1 MIKSMTGF
9 GYSSLSKKKYSIDV
23 EIKSLNSKYFDLNYR
38 CNEDLG
44 KVETE
49 IRSISKKI
57 LERGKVDINVNI
69 KYFPNKNEK
78 LFNDKKFNRIYSE
91 IKKLSNNSVEVE
103 DKVIFNNA
111 IKNIDLITSD
121 KKISISEKTIFSQ
134 IKKGLNS
141 CIKFRKEE
149 GKSIYKDINKFIRLI
164 SSELNKIQK
173 LDSNRKKNKVITLR
187 KKIAEIKKVKFD
199 KNRLEQ
205 ELFYYIEKVDINEE
219 LVRLNKHINLLTKT
233 IRSSKSVGKKL
244 NFISQE
250 IGREINTIGS
260 KCSDF
265 KIQKSVI
272 NMKEYLEKIKEN
284 CYNIF

>member
-23 EIKSLNSKYFDLNYR
+23 QIKSLNSKYFDLNYR
-38 CNEDLG
+38 CNEELG

-91 IKKLSNNSVEVE
+91 IKKLSNNSAEVE

-164 SSELNKIQK
+164 SNELNKIQK

>member
-57 LERGKVDINVNI
+57 LERGKVDININI

-164 SSELNKIQK
+164 SNELNKIQK
-173 LDSNRKKNKVITLR
+173 LDSNKKKNKVITLR

>member
-9 GYSSLSKKKYSIDV
+9 GYSSISKKKYSIDI
-23 EIKSLNSKYFDLNYR
+23 EIKSLNSKYFDLNYK

-44 KVETE
+44 KVETD

-57 LERGKVDINVNI
+57 LERGKIDININI
-69 KYFPNKNEK
+69 KFLPNKNEK
-78 LFNDKKFNRIYSE
+78 IFNNEKFNIIYSE
-91 IKKLSNNSVEVE
+91 IKKLSNKSIEVE

-111 IKNIDLITSD
+111 LKNIDLITYD
-121 KKISISEKTIFSQ
+121 KNINISEKIIISQ
-134 IKKGLNS
+134 LKKGLNS
-141 CIKFRKEE
+141 CLKFRKDE
-149 GKSIYKDINKFIRLI
+149 GKSIYKDINKFIRFI
-164 SSELNKIQK
+164 RNELNKVQK
-173 LDSNRKKNKVITLR
+173 LDKNRKKKKVSSLR
-187 KKIAEIKKVKFD
+187 QKISDIKKVKFD
-199 KNRLEQ
+199 KNRFEQ

-219 LVRLNKHINLLTKT
+219 LVRLDKHIDLLTKT
-233 IRSSKSVGKKL
+233 VKSSKSVGKKL

>member
-9 GYSSLSKKKYSIDV
+9 GYSSISKKKYSIDI
-23 EIKSLNSKYFDLNYR
+23 EIKSLNSKYFDLNYK

-44 KVETE
+44 KVETD

-57 LERGKVDINVNI
+57 LERGKIDVNI
-69 KYFPNKNEK
+69 DIKFLPNKNEK
-78 LFNDKKFNRIYSE
+78 IFNNEKFNIIYSE
-91 IKKLSNNSVEVE
+91 IKKLSNKSIEVE

-111 IKNIDLITSD
+111 LKNIDLITYD
-121 KKISISEKTIFSQ
+121 KNINISEKIIISQ
-134 IKKGLNS
+134 LKKGLNS
-141 CIKFRKEE
+141 CLKFRKDE
-149 GKSIYKDINKFIRLI
+149 GKSIYKDINKFIRFI
-164 SSELNKIQK
+164 RNELNKVQK
-173 LDSNRKKNKVITLR
+173 LDKNRKKKKVSSLR
-187 KKIAEIKKVKFD
+187 QKISDIKKVKFD
-199 KNRLEQ
+199 KNRFEQ

-219 LVRLNKHINLLTKT
+219 LVRLDKHIDLLTKT
-233 IRSSKSVGKKL
+233 VKSSKSVGKKL

>member
-9 GYSSLSKKKYSIDV
+9 GYSSISKKKYSIDI
-23 EIKSLNSKYFDLNYR
+23 EIKTLNSKYFDLNYK

-44 KVETE
+44 KVETD

-57 LERGKVDINVNI
+57 LERGKIDININI
-69 KYFPNKNEK
+69 KFLPNKNEK
-78 LFNDKKFNRIYSE
+78 IFNNEKFNTIYSE
-91 IKKLSNNSVEVE
+91 IKKLSNKSIEVE

-111 IKNIDLITSD
+111 LKNIDLITYD
-121 KKISISEKTIFSQ
+121 KNINISEKIIISQ
-134 IKKGLNS
+134 LKKGLNS
-141 CIKFRKEE
+141 CLKFRKDE
-149 GKSIYKDINKFIRLI
+149 GKSIYKDINKFIRFI
-164 SSELNKIQK
+164 RNELNKVQK
-173 LDSNRKKNKVITLR
+173 LDKNRKKKKVSSLR
-187 KKIAEIKKVKFD
+187 QKISDIKKVKFD
-199 KNRLEQ
+199 KNRFEQ

-219 LVRLNKHINLLTKT
+219 LVRLDKHIDLLTKT
-233 IRSSKSVGKKL
+233 VKSSKSVGKKL

-284 CYNIF
+284 CFNIF

>member
-1 MIKSMTGF
+1 MTGF

-23 EIKSLNSKYFDLNYR
+23 QIKSLNSKYFDLNYR
-38 CNEDLG
+38 CNEELG

-164 SSELNKIQK
+164 SNELNKIQK

>member
-9 GYSSLSKKKYSIDV
+9 GYSSISKKKYSIDI
-23 EIKSLNSKYFDLNYR
+23 EIKTLNSKYFDFNYR

-44 KVETE
+44 KVETD

-57 LERGKVDINVNI
+57 LERGKIDVNI
-69 KYFPNKNEK
+69 NIKFLPNKNEK
-78 LFNDKKFNRIYSE
+78 IFNNEKFNTIYSE
-91 IKKLSNNSVEVE
+91 IKKLSNKSIEVE

-111 IKNIDLITSD
+111 LKNIDLITYD
-121 KKISISEKTIFSQ
+121 KNINISEKIIISQ
-134 IKKGLNS
+134 LKKGLNS
-141 CIKFRKEE
+141 CLKFRKDE
-149 GKSIYKDINKFIRLI
+149 GKSIYKDINKFIRFI
-164 SSELNKIQK
+164 RNELNKVQK
-173 LDSNRKKNKVITLR
+173 LDKNRKKKKVSSLR
-187 KKIAEIKKVKFD
+187 QKISDIKKVKFD
-199 KNRLEQ
+199 KNRFEQ

-219 LVRLNKHINLLTKT
+219 LVRLDKHIDLLTKT
-233 IRSSKSVGKKL
+233 VKSSKSVGKKL

>member
-1 MIKSMTGF
+1 MTGF
-9 GYSSLSKKKYSIDV
+9 GYSSLSKKKYSIDI

-164 SSELNKIQK
+164 SNELNKIQK
-173 LDSNRKKNKVITLR
+173 LDSNRKKNKIITLR